1 MSYAPGDTLDCQQVC
16 VCVCVETAKDNH
28 VHRLEVSQVILSVSC
43 LCFYRSSTG
52 SHPSPAHSPTDFPL
66 PPALIKDGISSAA
79 FAGSE
84 AACHS
89 SLSTFCA
96 AQGWVE
102 VIGIREGSKRRDISV
117 HGGGANF
124 PGVRLIFFPAVFIVC
139 CSNIGTEALW
149 FSRLLPILLRSK
161 Q

>member
-1 MSYAPGDTLDCQQVC
+1 MVL
-16 VCVCVETAKDNH
+16 CVCVETTKDNH
-28 VHRLEVSQVILSVSC
+28 VHRLEVIQVILSVSC

-52 SHPSPAHSPTDFPL
+52 SRPSPASTPTDSPPA

-117 HGGGANF
+117 HSGRANF
-124 PGVRLIFFPAVFIVC
+124 PGVRLIFFSGRVYCRLFKYRNGSALVFQVTAHIAK
-139 CSNIGTEALW
+139 IKGD
-149 FSRLLPILLRSK
+149 R
-161 Q
+161 